1 MKENI
6 SVVTKFADPD
16 GRVMIVNLKGYVDQ
30 GNSDK
35 LQKVLDDIA
44 TSGCYHVV
52 FDFTELYYISSAG
65 WGIFVGEIRRFRENG
80 GDIKITRMS
89 PEVSQVFQMLEFFHI
104 IEEYPTMDEALE
116 AFGIEVSSP
125 PPPKKL
131 KMEET
136 VKNKNVEKKPV
147 KKEQHKPKLKIVES
161 KKYDNFN
168 DYDENDDDALLERI
182 KEEAS
187 EILNEPIDLDDL
199 TEEKFQEVEI
209 KKSVKQEE
217 DLEKLLFM
225 PKRTIPLKQLPVA
238 EKVKKIVGEFPL
250 TGLFGLKKMLRHEDF
265 GYTKVGIFELYKL
278 MKELNLNTKAKRYR
292 YYRSA

>member
-116 AFGIEVSSP
+116 
-125 PPPKKL
+125 
-131 KMEET
+131 
-136 VKNKNVEKKPV
+136 
-147 KKEQHKPKLKIVES
+147 
-161 KKYDNFN
+161 
-168 DYDENDDDALLERI
+168 
-182 KEEAS
+182 
-187 EILNEPIDLDDL
+187 
-199 TEEKFQEVEI
+199 
-209 KKSVKQEE
+209 
-217 DLEKLLFM
+217 
-225 PKRTIPLKQLPVA
+225 
-238 EKVKKIVGEFPL
+238 
-250 TGLFGLKKMLRHEDF
+250 
-265 GYTKVGIFELYKL
+265 
-278 MKELNLNTKAKRYR
+278 
-292 YYRSA
+292 